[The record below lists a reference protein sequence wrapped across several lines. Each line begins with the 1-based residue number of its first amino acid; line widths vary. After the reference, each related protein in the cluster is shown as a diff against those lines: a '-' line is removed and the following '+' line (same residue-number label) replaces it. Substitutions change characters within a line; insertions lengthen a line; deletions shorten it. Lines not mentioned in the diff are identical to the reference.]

1 MVTHA
6 LVPVDSSENAGTV
19 LRFALDN
26 FPAAK
31 ITLLHA
37 INPTEQWVYPTE
49 EKFESLVAER
59 EEFLEE
65 LLEESDIEDRDV
77 TTTIQRGDPRE
88 RILEF
93 VDDNG
98 VDCVVLGSRGTGGPE
113 MVLLGSVAST
123 VARRSPVTVVIVR

>member
-88 RILEF
+88 RVLEF
-93 VDDNG
+93 VDTNG
-98 VDCVVLGSRGTGGPE
+98 ADCVVLGSRGTGGPE